1 MNTALLAF
9 IENGLIDIY
18 LSLNIL
24 KFLTRYKSMP
34 RLTKTERETIIIKYL
49 KGQKTPGYEVIEC
62 NNGKYQVREKKL
74 QVEVEEDEDES
85 IDEQTIDED
94 SNGRED
100 FQSESIDEQSEEER
114 TEEKPKPK
122 PKKTHKQNAR
132 KLLAQLQELM
142 SNEQDE
148 TSEDYSEEQTD
159 NGIYYNG
166 ASNEPRR
173 VTWERRRLRL
183 M

>member
-1 MNTALLAF
+1 
-9 IENGLIDIY
+9 
-18 LSLNIL
+18 
-24 KFLTRYKSMP
+24 MP

-85 IDEQTIDED
+85 IDEQTMDEY
-94 SNGRED
+94 SNGREY
-100 FQSESIDEQSEEER
+100 FQSETIDEQSEESQSGYEVHR

-142 SNEQDE
+142 NNGEDE

-173 VTWERRRLRL
+173 VTWERRKLRL